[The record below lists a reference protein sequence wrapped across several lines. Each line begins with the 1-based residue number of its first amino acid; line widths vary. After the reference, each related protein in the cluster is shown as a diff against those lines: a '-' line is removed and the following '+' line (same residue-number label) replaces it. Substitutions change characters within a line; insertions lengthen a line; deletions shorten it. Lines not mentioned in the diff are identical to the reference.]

1 MVEKLAVMEL
11 LLVGAIAV
19 ACFAAPARRASVF
32 GFSTR
37 LDRLRRSRWQ
47 WLSIVAVMLVLRL
60 QRTFSPALELTIG
73 LLFLILLAFPA
84 GQVLKMRK

>member
-1 MVEKLAVMEL
+1 MVEKLAVTEFL
-11 LLVGAIAV
+11 LIGAIAI
-19 ACFAAPARRASVF
+19 ACFAAPARRATLF
-32 GFSTR
+32 GLSAR

-73 LLFLILLAFPA
+73 LLFLILLAFPTR
-84 GQVLKMRK
+84 QVLRMRK

>member
-1 MVEKLAVMEL
+1 MVEKLAVMEF
-11 LLVGAIAV
+11 LLVGAIAL
-19 ACFAAPARRASVF
+19 ACFAAPAKRASML
-32 GFSTR
+32 GLSAR

-73 LLFLILLAFPA
+73 LLFLILLAFPTK
-84 GQVLKMRK
+84 QVLRMRK